1 MIYIILLLILA
12 VLLFG
17 SSAVLGAL
25 GAILGLIVAAIAL
38 VAASVYFSIPVEVV
52 FMILL
57 GLFFAI
63 IIVGKIAD
71 AKYTDMLGG
80 EQGRADYE
88 KLLAETKAKMEADK
102 KAGRR

>member
-1 MIYIILLLILA
+1 MLYIILLLILA

-17 SSAVLGAL
+17 SSAVIGFM
-25 GAILGLIVAAIAL
+25 GVILGFIVAVIAL
-38 VAASVYFSIPVEVV
+38 VAASVYFAISVEVA